1 MKIMGDPCLVMND
14 DGATAVQEN
23 CQVGHMKHPLQSQFS
38 TKGNRKFGI
47 SNNVEIGW
55 LSTGSLRIS
64 K

>member
-38 TKGNRKFGI
+38 KPNRCFMPVLTTKVMKRSSI
-47 SNNVEIGW
+47 A
-55 LSTGSLRIS
+55 L
-64 K
+64 